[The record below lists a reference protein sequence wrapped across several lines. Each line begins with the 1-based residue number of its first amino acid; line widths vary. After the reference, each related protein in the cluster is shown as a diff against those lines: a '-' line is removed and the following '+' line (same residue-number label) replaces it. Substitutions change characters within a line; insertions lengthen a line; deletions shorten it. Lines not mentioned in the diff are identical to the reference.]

1 MEHMCTKQEVKEA
14 VEEVLFDKDT
24 NGDDLISRSVH
35 AHITNKGNQ
44 IIASL
49 TTRFIWAVLGLILSS
64 AAVWYSLYYQVQR
77 HEQLLGGTANY
88 ITREQQEMYAR
99 DIDRRLAEQNE
110 KILQLRED
118 FNTSIRE
125 LKGGIGRIE
134 NILLS
139 Q

>member
-1 MEHMCTKQEVKEA
+1 MEHMCTKQDVKEA

-24 NGDDLISRSVH
+24 NGEDLIARSVH

-44 IIASL
+44 IIASI
-49 TTRFIWAVLGLILSS
+49 TTRFLWALIALVLSS

-77 HEQLLGGTANY
+77 HESMLGGTSNY
-88 ITREQQEMYAR
+88 ITREMQDAYAR
-99 DIDRRLAEQNE
+99 DIERRLAEQNE
-110 KILQLRED
+110 RIVQLRED